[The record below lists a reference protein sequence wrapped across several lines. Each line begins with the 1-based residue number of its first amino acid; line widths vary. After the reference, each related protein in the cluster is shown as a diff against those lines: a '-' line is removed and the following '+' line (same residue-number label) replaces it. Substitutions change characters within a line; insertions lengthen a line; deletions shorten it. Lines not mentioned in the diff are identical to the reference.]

1 MLQNC
6 CCNGK
11 LISIMLYI
19 CDVQKN
25 SIEQLKGKIKESITL
40 EEFHL
45 VEKIHQKL
53 YKKSFQQKRD
63 GCRNLVLIS

>member
-6 CCNGK
+6 CCDGK
-11 LISIMLYI
+11 LISITLYI
-19 CDVQKN
+19 CDAQKN

-63 GCRNLVLIS
+63 RCRNLVLIS